1 MANSDKRQAALDAV
15 QDILKARLASAM
27 GQAGMPKMPGMGGE
41 IDLDIDPELD
51 TPEANSPQ
59 GGGNVEINDPD
70 DVLGQ
75 KKNKQKQQSQSG
87 GSQQQKQK
95 QSGSSGQENSG
106 GSSGG
111 DSGDEGDE
119 DDEGDTRDEGDEG
132 NTGDTQSDKSS
143 KGKNSSS
150 KQSRNSSSSG
160 NDSGDENGE
169 DGKPEQLK
177 KSDEYVKD
185 WNDAI
190 DKFDNDETS
199 DEELDQQLKDKGNS
213 KGTKDAVS
221 AIKASRIR
229 KLEIDP
235 STDERLKMP
244 KNSEIKQFDD
254 SDDEN
259 EETEVERQT
268 RVDKIQQEFND
279 AEQVQKDLQDIETDI
294 AIKKGDAMRAQKK
307 EIDRVTKK
315 GQLMDFK
322 NFGVDLF
329 KAVKSQLTQSKT
341 PDDSYD
347 RVNPTYAGS
356 DLLMPGQ
363 AYNDKYEKPVIN
375 VYFDQSGSWGEGEIK
390 KGIDA
395 LSSVRRFEAQHKIK
409 INLFYFADHLHDNP
423 REARWE
429 GGTGGFDE
437 VVKHA
442 RDSGANNVIILTD
455 SDIERQTNWSR
466 TPRVQVKGCVWY
478 LWKNGSRSIT
488 APEYLSGLR
497 DTYQYNLQ

>member
-27 GQAGMPKMPGMGGE
+27 GQAGMPGGMGQGGE
-41 IDLDIDPELD
+41 HDVDVDPELN
-51 TPEANSPQ
+51 TPEATGPQ
-59 GGGNVEINDPD
+59 GSSNIEINDPD

-75 KKNKQKQQSQSG
+75 KKNRQQQQLQSG
-87 GSQQQKQK
+87 GSQKQQQKQSDS
-95 QSGSSGQENSG
+95 SGSGNSN

-111 DSGDEGDE
+111 DSGDDESEDSGDSGSSQGGSSKGGKNKGSKQSSGSSSGGDAE
-119 DDEGDTRDEGDEG
+119 DDEADEGKDG
-132 NTGDTQSDKSS
+132 
-143 KGKNSSS
+143 
-150 KQSRNSSSSG
+150 
-160 NDSGDENGE
+160 ENE
-169 DGKPEQLK
+169 KPEQLR

-199 DEELDQQLKDKGNS
+199 DSELDKQIKDKDNS
-213 KGTKDAVS
+213 KGTKEACA
-221 AIKASRIR
+221 AIKSSRIR

-244 KNSEIKQFDD
+244 KNSEVKQFDD
-254 SDDEN
+254 SDDEG
-259 EETEVERQT
+259 EETEAERQT
-268 RVDKIQQEFND
+268 RVDKIQKEFDD

-307 EIDRVTKK
+307 EIDRVARK
-315 GQLMDFK
+315 GQLMDFQ

-329 KAVKSQLTQSKT
+329 KSVKSQLAQSRT
-341 PDDSYD
+341 PDDSYE
-347 RVNPTYAGS
+347 RVNPIYAGS

-363 AYNDKYEKPVIN
+363 QYNDKYEKPVIN

-395 LSSVRRFEAQHKIK
+395 LSSIRRFEAQHKIK
-409 INLFYFADHLHDNP
+409 INLFYFADHLHDKAQD
-423 REARWE
+423 ARWE
-429 GGTGGFDE
+429 GGTSGFDE
-437 VVKHA
+437 VVKHV

-455 SDIERQTNWSR
+455 SDIEHQTRWNR
-466 TPRVQVKGCVWY
+466 TPKVQVKGCVWY